1 MEIHVLAHIMNKSK
15 DDKDQNQVFR
25 DPKRIDKIARTLL
38 DTDRDAAAVR
48 LQTKEGSGEENT
60 ENEAGVQK
68 KRRKKEKEENSKES

>member
-1 MEIHVLAHIMNKSK
+1 MNKSK
-15 DDKDQNQVFR
+15 DDKDQNPDNKVFR
-25 DPKRIDKIARTLL
+25 DPKRIDKIARTLP
-38 DTDRDAAAVR
+38 DTERDAAAVR